1 MAKVQLGPKEIR
13 ALLPHRY
20 PMLLVDRVLEVSETD
35 VVGEKMVTNN
45 EPFFQGHFPDHPI
58 MPGVLIIEAMAQIA
72 GLLVCYNE
80 PAARER
86 GLVLAGVNRAR
97 FRRPV
102 LPGSVLALHVT
113 QLRRRRGIFVV
124 EGIARVEGDT
134 VAEAELIAALVD
146 WEQTE

>member
-1 MAKVQLGPKEIR
+1 MAKVQLGIKEIR
-13 ALLPHRY
+13 ELLPHRY
-20 PMLLVDRVLEVSETD
+20 PMLLVDRVLEVSEKD
-35 VVGEKMVTNN
+35 IVGEKFVTSN

-58 MPGVLIIEAMAQIA
+58 MPGVLIIEALAQLA
-72 GLLVCYNE
+72 GLQVLYNE
-80 PAARER
+80 PAAREK

-102 LPGSVLALHVT
+102 LPGSVLGLHVR
-113 QLRRRRGIFVV
+113 QLRRRRAIFVV

>member
-1 MAKVQLGPKEIR
+1 MAKVQLGIKEIR
-13 ALLPHRY
+13 ELLPHRY
-20 PMLLVDRVLEVSETD
+20 PMLLVDRVLEISED
-35 VVGEKMVTNN
+35 HIVGEKFVTSN

-58 MPGVLIIEAMAQIA
+58 MPGVLIIEAMAQLA
-72 GLLVCYNE
+72 GLLVLYNE
-80 PAARER
+80 PTSRTK

-102 LPGSVLALHVT
+102 LPGSVLGLHVT
-113 QLRRRRGIFVV
+113 RLRRRRDIFVV
-124 EGIARVEGDT
+124 AGIARVEGDT

>member
-1 MAKVQLGPKEIR
+1 MAKVQLGIKEIR
-13 ALLPHRY
+13 ELLPHRY
-20 PMLLVDRVLEVSETD
+20 PMLLVDRVLEVSEQHI
-35 VVGEKMVTNN
+35 VGEKFVTSN

-58 MPGVLIIEAMAQIA
+58 MPGVLIIEAMAQLA
-72 GLLVCYNE
+72 GLLVLYNE
-80 PAARER
+80 PTSRTK

-102 LPGSVLALHVT
+102 LPGSVLGLHVT
-113 QLRRRRGIFVV
+113 QLRRRRDIFVV
-124 EGIARVEGDT
+124 AGIARVEGDT

>member
-1 MAKVQLGPKEIR
+1 MAKVQLGIQQIR
-13 ALLPHRY
+13 ELLPHRY
-20 PMLLVDRVLEVSETD
+20 PMLLVDRVLEISETD
-35 VVGEKMVTNN
+35 VVGEKFVTNN

-80 PAARER
+80 PAARNR

-102 LPGSVLALHVT
+102 LPGSVLGLHVR
-113 QLRRRRGIFVV
+113 QRRRRRDIFVV